1 MYTPGEYV
9 GQDVFFFTVSVLVLI
24 LTPVLLAASELLP
37 PNINIAANIIRA
49 AITHTITISFLSGIT
64 TILVEPLIYPPHIT
78 HIYFDKIYEH
88 SYINRTYIWYT

>member
-49 AITHTITISFLSGIT
+49 ADEVQFLS
-64 TILVEPLIYPPHIT
+64 
-78 HIYFDKIYEH
+78 
-88 SYINRTYIWYT
+88 

>member
-49 AITHTITISFLSGIT
+49 AITQPHHSPAFQTLNKSDIH
-64 TILVEPLIYPPHIT
+64 YPTQT
-78 HIYFDKIYEH
+78 HH
-88 SYINRTYIWYT
+88 